1 MKAKAKLSRTKTGNP
16 PYVKMVTD
24 AIMKLK
30 ERKGSSRQAIL
41 KYVLSKYK
49 VDVAVAQPRVN
60 RTLKKLTEKGELV
73 AGAKPGSS
81 GAGCYKLSQET
92 KKALM
97 KEDRMAARKKGLE
110 KDAGG
115 KKSGAG
121 KTVAKTSG
129 KGNMAKKSAKGK
141 KIIAIKANKK
151 AATKIAKGKKGDKKK
166 ISGGKTA
173 AKPKKVAKKGIK
185 GKK

>member
-41 KYVLSKYK
+41 KYMLSKYK

-60 RTLKKLTEKGELV
+60 RTLKKLIEKGELI

-97 KEDRMAARKKGLE
+97 KEDAMAARKKGLK

-121 KTVAKTSG
+121 KTVAKMSA
-129 KGNMAKKSAKGK
+129 KSNMAKKSGA
-141 KIIAIKANKK
+141 
-151 AATKIAKGKKGDKKK
+151 
-166 ISGGKTA
+166 GKT
-173 AKPKKVAKKGIK
+173 VAKMSAKSNMA
-185 GKK
+185 